1 MLLIAALALLLKIQ
15 RGDTAL
21 VIPLLGTLAL
31 GAQRLLPALQQ
42 IYSNWAGIRAYSSAV
57 ADVLAMLNQPMP
69 LGALQSQHNKPLQLN
84 AMIQIKNLS
93 FSYGLDAP
101 VVLQD
106 LDLEIKKAKGSALL
120 AAPVAAK
127 ALLLIY

>member
-42 IYSNWAGIRAYSSAV
+42 IYGNWAGVRAYSSAV
-57 ADVLAMLNQPMP
+57 SDVLAMLNQPMP
-69 LGALQSQHNKPLQLN
+69 QGALQSEHNKPLPLN
-84 AMIQIKNLS
+84 AM
-93 FSYGLDAP
+93 
-101 VVLQD
+101 LQ
-106 LDLEIKKAKGSALL
+106 
-120 AAPVAAK
+120 
-127 ALLLIY
+127 